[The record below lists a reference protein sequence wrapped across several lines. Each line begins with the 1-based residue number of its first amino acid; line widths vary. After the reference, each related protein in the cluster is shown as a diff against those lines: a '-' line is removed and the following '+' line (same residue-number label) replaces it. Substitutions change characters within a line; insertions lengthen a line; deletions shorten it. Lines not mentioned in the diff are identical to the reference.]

1 MLCCVATEARACYI
15 QSLSSTQLSG
25 LASVCVVVIF
35 IETRD
40 APHLPPLDTHSSV
53 HTMAPKTPVIK
64 TDPEEHVLMED
75 TAHDEIVRE
84 IDVLLSPAMASQLY
98 LMQYPL
104 RPSQGHVALPE
115 AARIKKDHG
124 MIELDERIP
133 SNVGTNGNF
142 ALEQRTLVS
151 QTIPVSTHLAVGQM
165 DDSGNAIH
173 LVPLLHIVQMRPSFA
188 HVNEMNNNNNSTI
201 DPLDVADAT
210 EEEKLEKKP
219 VLFQK
224 KETERAAMLRK
235 SSFAYKKAS
244 EESES
249 WNMLAVC
256 GPDTI
261 PYHQAKE
268 SLACASPSVPLASM
282 DATRNQNA
290 SSFVYSLNYIPPP
303 LHNVDNVSSTSSLST
318 VCAQLTSL
326 LQRGWPVPYAVVQNQ
341 FPNMD
346 NPDLLTALAS
356 CAVLVRGNFVLQ
368 SRLMPLTPALQQA
381 RTFILFLLYKMG
393 HVERV
398 RLEQVFCEHEAVTSE
413 AIQMLLE
420 QVATR
425 GWNGWQPK
433 LQDNLALYD
442 FFPEQTQLHSQ
453 YWERQETR
461 FEEYLQLYNEAQV
474 S

>member
-1 MLCCVATEARACYI
+1 
-15 QSLSSTQLSG
+15 
-25 LASVCVVVIF
+25 
-35 IETRD
+35 
-40 APHLPPLDTHSSV
+40 
-53 HTMAPKTPVIK
+53 MAPKTPVIK
-64 TDPEEHVLMED
+64 TEDDVIMEEPCNN
-75 TAHDEIVRE
+75 DEIVRE
-84 IDVLLSPAMASQLY
+84 IDVLLSPAMASHLY
-98 LMQYPL
+98 LMQFPL
-104 RPSQGHVALPE
+104 RPQCQVAAATLPD

-133 SNVGTNGNF
+133 LNAGRNGNF
-142 ALEQRTLVS
+142 ALDQRTFVS

-165 DDSGNAIH
+165 DDFGNAIH
-173 LVPLLHIVQMRPSFA
+173 LVPLSHIVQMRPNFA
-188 HVNEMNNNNNSTI
+188 HVNEMHNANSGI
-201 DPLDVADAT
+201 DPFEDAT
-210 EEEKLEKKP
+210 EEERLEKKP
-219 VLFQK
+219 VMFQK
-224 KETERAAMLRK
+224 KETERAAIIRK

-249 WNMLAVC
+249 WKMLVVC

-268 SLACASPSVPLASM
+268 SLTCASPSLPLVST

-290 SSFVYSLNYIPPP
+290 SSFVHSLNYIPPP
-303 LHNVDNVSSTSSLST
+303 LFDVDNISSTSNLST
-318 VCAQLTSL
+318 VCAKLTFL
-326 LQRGWPVPYAVVQNQ
+326 LQRGWPVPYAVVQTQ
-341 FPNMD
+341 FPNTD
-346 NPDLLTALAS
+346 DPDLLTALAS

-381 RTFILFLLYKMG
+381 RTFVLLLLQKRG

-398 RLEQVFCEHEAVTSE
+398 RLEQVFDENEAVTSE

-425 GWNGWQPK
+425 GTNGWQPK
-433 LQDNLALYD
+433 LQDNLGLYEL
-442 FFPEQTQLHSQ
+442 FPEQAQLHSQ

-461 FEEYLQLYNEAQV
+461 FAHFLQMYKEATV

>member
-1 MLCCVATEARACYI
+1 
-15 QSLSSTQLSG
+15 
-25 LASVCVVVIF
+25 
-35 IETRD
+35 
-40 APHLPPLDTHSSV
+40 
-53 HTMAPKTPVIK
+53 MAPKTPVIK
-64 TDPEEHVLMED
+64 TEDDVIMEEPCNN
-75 TAHDEIVRE
+75 DEIVRE

-98 LMQYPL
+98 LMQFPL
-104 RPSQGHVALPE
+104 RPQGQVAAATLPD

-133 SNVGTNGNF
+133 LNVGRNGNF
-142 ALEQRTLVS
+142 ALDQRTFVS

-165 DDSGNAIH
+165 DDSGSAIH
-173 LVPLLHIVQMRPSFA
+173 LVPLSHIVQMRPNFA
-188 HVNEMNNNNNSTI
+188 HVNEMHNTNNGI
-201 DPLDVADAT
+201 DPFEDAT
-210 EEEKLEKKP
+210 EEERLEKKP
-219 VLFQK
+219 VMFQK
-224 KETERAAMLRK
+224 KETERAAIIRK
-235 SSFAYKKAS
+235 SSFAYKKAC

-249 WNMLAVC
+249 WKMLVVC

-268 SLACASPSVPLASM
+268 SLTCASPSVPLVST

-290 SSFVYSLNYIPPP
+290 SSFVHSLNYIPPP
-303 LHNVDNVSSTSSLST
+303 LLDVDNISSTSNLST
-318 VCAQLTSL
+318 VCAKLTSL
-326 LQRGWPVPYAVVQNQ
+326 LQRGWPVPYAVVQTQ

-346 NPDLLTALAS
+346 DPDLLTALAS

-381 RTFILFLLYKMG
+381 RTFVLLLLQKRGY
-393 HVERV
+393 VERV
-398 RLEQVFCEHEAVTSE
+398 RLEQVFDEHEAVTSE

-425 GWNGWQPK
+425 GMNGWQPK
-433 LQDNLALYD
+433 LQDNLGLYEL
-442 FFPEQTQLHSQ
+442 FPEQTQLHSQ

-461 FEEYLQLYNEAQV
+461 FAHFLQMYKEAQV